1 MNPTL
6 FCVLICDDDLI
17 NSFFFKEALAESP
30 VSSKLKTGND
40 GIRLIKLLLIK
51 KQPLPN
57 ALYLDL
63 NMPRKNGFDSL
74 NKIKQN
80 KNLKLILVIIFST
93 SFNKDGVNLLYKRG
107 GNFYICKPSIFSNLK
122 KQYLIHSPYL

>member
-6 FCVLICDDDLI
+6 LCVLICDDDLI

-30 VSSKLKTGND
+30 VSAKLKTGND

-63 NMPRKNGFDSL
+63 NMPRKNGFDGL

-80 KNLKLILVIIFST
+80 KNLKLIPVIIFST

-107 GNFYICKPSIFSNLK
+107 ATFTYV
-122 KQYLIHSPYL
+122 SPRSFQI